1 MLKIINPQKSRVTQR
16 DPKERNYHI
25 FYQLLRSGST
35 DMLQEIQL
43 DARPHTTDYKYLC
56 MGAPKEAKDLKDA
69 ENFQEMFDAFLDMGF
84 GAEEVLE
91 IFRVVGSVLTLG
103 NVSFKEIDQGE
114 ASVVNEED
122 PESNRCF
129 TSIANSLGVD
139 KTMLGMALCTRTFQ
153 SGGLRKSVTTVRLN
167 PQKAIETKDSL
178 ARNLYDKLFK
188 DIIVQI
194 NENAKTANMETSNKL
209 IGLLD
214 IFGFEI
220 FEHNSFEQ
228 LCINYCNEMLQNH
241 FNFVIFIAETNL
253 YEEEN
258 IQCDTI
264 TFKPNDGVISKI
276 EDAFK
281 SLDEESRI
289 PRGSS
294 KTWFEKMRRGGQGT
308 PKGDEV
314 VMTFPVK
321 HDNFIVNHYAGPVT
335 YLPENFMEKNTE
347 TLSNDLVGV
356 MVGSSNRL
364 ISRLFSDADGE
375 EDSGGGSATTGA
387 GGGRRKSSVR
397 SQVPSL
403 SKNFQFQLACL
414 MNMLRTTESHFVRC
428 IKSSAKCMP
437 NDFDAP
443 LIHRQLLYSGV
454 FEVVKIQQSGL
465 PFRLKH
471 AEFNKRYRCLLP
483 VSNRWDGR
491 GSIDMEAKAVVEN
504 LKALFPTSLQQLQ
517 LGRTMTFMKGKE
529 FRFLETEKD
538 YAESDAAN
546 AMKKWCRAARIFKIF
561 KLVL

>member
-1 MLKIINPQKSRVTQR
+1 
-16 DPKERNYHI
+16 
-25 FYQLLRSGST
+25 
-35 DMLQEIQL
+35 MLQEIQL

-56 MGAPKEAKDLKDA
+56 MGSGREAKDLKDA

-84 GAEEVLE
+84 NPENVLE

-103 NVSFKEIDQGE
+103 NVNFKEIDQGE
-114 ASVVNEED
+114 ASVIDED
-122 PESNRCF
+122 DAESDRCY
-129 TSIANSLGVD
+129 TSVASSLGID
-139 KTMLGMALCTRTFQ
+139 KVMLGMALCTRTFQ

-167 PQKAIETKDSL
+167 PQKAIETRDSL

-194 NENAKTANMETSNKL
+194 NENAKANNVETSNRL

-258 IQCDTI
+258 IHCDTI

-276 EDAFK
+276 EEAFK

-294 KTWFEKMRRGGQGT
+294 KTWFEKMKKGGQGT

-356 MVGSSNRL
+356 MIGSSSEL
-364 ISRLFSDADGE
+364 ISRLFSDPEEAGDG
-375 EDSGGGSATTGA
+375 DGDGGSPTTGS
-387 GGGRRKSSVR
+387 GGRRKSSVR

-403 SKNFQFQLACL
+403 SKNFQFQLTCL

-437 NDFDAP
+437 QDFDAP

-471 AEFNKRYRCLLP
+471 ADFNERYRCLIPLA
-483 VSNRWDGR
+483 NRWTGN
-491 GSIDMEAKAVVEN
+491 GSVQEEAKSVVEN
-504 LKALFPTSLQQLQ
+504 LKELYASSLHQLQ

-529 FRFLETEKD
+529 FRFLESEKE
-538 YAESDAAN
+538 YAESEAAN
-546 AMKKWCRAARIFKIF
+546 AMKKWCRAARIFKVF
-561 KLVL
+561 KQVL